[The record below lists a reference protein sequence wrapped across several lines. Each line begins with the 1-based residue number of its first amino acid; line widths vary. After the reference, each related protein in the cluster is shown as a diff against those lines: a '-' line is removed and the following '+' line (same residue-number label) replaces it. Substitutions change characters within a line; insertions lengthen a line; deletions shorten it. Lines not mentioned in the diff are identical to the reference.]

1 MKKNKTKKIL
11 KVTLYFILGIVIL
24 IILADPFCIWMH
36 CYPDNSKLNATKS
49 IHQSTLMEVQEEST
63 YLFDSE
69 DIISKVVKNRDDKNP
84 YSTKNNAVRISTSNT
99 KNEDVGYISLSASGS
114 TIVIKSCFK
123 KPCNEKINRHSRTV
137 SIK

>member
-11 KVTLYFILGIVIL
+11 KVTLYFILGIVIF

-69 DIISKVVKNRDDKNP
+69 GLDFDFLVLSSEKDTNNKPRTKIPKNFF
-84 YSTKNNAVRISTSNT
+84 
-99 KNEDVGYISLSASGS
+99 
-114 TIVIKSCFK
+114 IKAQ
-123 KPCNEKINRHSRTV
+123 
-137 SIK
+137 